1 MTKYRIRLKAG
12 RVIGPFIMS
21 QLHELKAKG
30 HIQGTEEAQVFPT
43 GDWAPISNFD
53 FYKELMDDSKT
64 AITSESPKEETFV
77 IDLAKLRNQK
87 NEKEI
92 EKIDLLQH
100 EPVAELTET
109 IRMPSPA
116 KKEPST
122 ETKFELEL
130 DNKPQTKS
138 TPVKPASAPA
148 KPAAKKEEV
157 AEEKFLLELDLEEE
171 NEESTDNSDRTL
183 INPVAQQDIERIKR
197 KQKEEEEKKKAEEER
212 QLIEAEKKRI
222 EDEKRKAIEADES
235 TQMIKLDRVKSDL
248 IQDAEEEEAKI
259 EKEAKEIRKKKKL
272 AEAAEN
278 EDDEDE
284 EEEEAAA
291 KKKKLKLI
299 VMIAAVAIIYAIL
312 FPSDDKPKRPPFVH
326 QEPKV
331 DFPVPFDK
339 SDIKRSKIEYDK
351 AVQLFAAGD
360 YISLIKA
367 GILLKSS
374 YENNIDS
381 EEALGLLVRSYAE
394 QLRYSREDKQGNAQV
409 VFNMIQSKRP
419 FLVRNPDGVIGLN
432 LFYMSINKPEAA
444 ADVVAK
450 YLKLYPKN
458 VTQDLFAVYLQT
470 LLKIGKLDL
479 AKQFRIPLVKAPQKN
494 RYTFDALIEYS
505 ILNQEM
511 DAAMEYVDDAMK
523 LHPKIVGFY
532 LKKADLLLK
541 QKKFKEAETFL
552 TKAQDLNLENNDLNR
567 AKFYELKGLILAF
580 KGDVKNATTLFK
592 KSLAIEDSMELR
604 MRLADLSGSDNLQSD
619 TDKLIAESKALKL
632 LMQSKEF
639 FDKRNYELSLS
650 AAAKATDAYP
660 GHIPSEL
667 YLAKV
672 QLKLG
677 LAKQALQ
684 TLEELIKKYPDD
696 KSINF
701 ALIDAYIETYKFN
714 DAKNRIGVIS
724 GGELRNSY
732 EFASANGR
740 LYIKMGDSLQ
750 AISWLRNSM
759 NMNPLNDQDIF
770 LLAEMLIKRANF
782 DAARSLLNKCMELD
796 PINPDY
802 RIAYSK
808 VVYEQQDDQAAI
820 GYLLGLQNEFGENPK
835 ILSEIAVFYYRS
847 GKVKDFE
854 AYKEKLENMPTKD
867 KALYEFLIRAA
878 LLDERWAEIPGLV
891 ENLIAIEPGDLEA
904 MMTAG
909 RVMYE
914 SGKLVEAA
922 KWFKRIQEKLE
933 SYPKVQYYI
942 AKIKFLS
949 KDYDGA
955 LADVTADLK
964 ANGDND
970 ADLTLMAQI
979 YVEKGELI
987 QAENLFKRAQKIN
1000 PKAFESLMGLADIS
1014 SKRNNFDLALDLY
1027 KKAMKEKGDEPVIH
1041 KKIGDVYRLLG
1052 QGALAVESYKMYL
1065 EMNPEASDKNQIQ
1078 SYINLMQ

>member
-30 HIQGTEEAQVFPT
+30 HIQGSEEAQVFPT
-43 GDWAPISNFD
+43 GDWAPISQFD
-53 FYKELMDDSKT
+53 FYKELMDDNKT
-64 AITSESPKEETFV
+64 AITSTAPREDTFL
-77 IDLAKLRNQK
+77 IDLTKLRNQK

-92 EKIDLLQH
+92 EKIDVLKH

-109 IRMPSPA
+109 IRMGVPNKTEAAPEA
-116 KKEPST
+116 KLEI
-122 ETKFELEL
+122 EL
-130 DNKPQTKS
+130 DNKS
-138 TPVKPASAPA
+138 SVDDE
-148 KPAAKKEEV
+148 KKFQLEIEEEV
-157 AEEKFLLELDLEEE
+157 KSQE
-171 NEESTDNSDRTL
+171 NADKTL
-183 INPVAQQDIERIKR
+183 INPIAQQDIERIRR
-197 KQKEEEEKKKAEEER
+197 KLKEEEEERKAKEEQEKAA
-212 QLIEAEKKRI
+212 AEKKRL
-222 EDEKRKAIEADES
+222 EDEQRKLIEADES
-235 TQMIKLDRVKSDL
+235 TQMIKLDRVKLDL
-248 IQDAEEEEAKI
+248 IQVAEEEEAKI
-259 EKEAKEIRKKKKL
+259 EKEAKEIRKKRKL

-278 EDDEDE
+278 ENEDDEEDE
-284 EEEEAAA
+284 EAA
-291 KKKKLKLI
+291 KKKKIKLI
-299 VMIAAVAIIYAIL
+299 VMIAAAAIIYALL
-312 FPSDDKPKRPPFVH
+312 FPSEDKPKRPPFVH

-331 DFPVPFDK
+331 ETPVPYDK
-339 SDIKRSKIEYDK
+339 SDLKRSKIELDK
-351 AVQLFAAGD
+351 GMALFAAGD

-367 GILLKSS
+367 GMLLKSS
-374 YENNIDS
+374 YENNVENDD
-381 EEALGLLVRSYAE
+381 ALGLLVRSYSE
-394 QLRYSREDKQGNAQV
+394 QLRYSRKDKQNNAQV
-409 VFNMIQSKRP
+409 VFSLIQGKRP
-419 FLVRNPDGVIGLN
+419 FLIRNPNGVIGMN

-450 YLKLYPKN
+450 YLKLYPQN

-479 AKQFRIPLVKAPQKN
+479 AQQFRIPLVKAPQKN

-511 DAAMEYVDDAMK
+511 DAAMEYVNDAIK

-532 LKKADLLLK
+532 LKKADLLIK
-541 QKKFKEAETFL
+541 QKNFKEVDALL
-552 TKAQDLNLENNDLNR
+552 TKAQELNLENNDFNR
-567 AKFYELKGLILAF
+567 SKFYELKGLLLAQ
-580 KGDVKNATTLFK
+580 KGDVKNATALFQ
-592 KSLAIEDSMELR
+592 KSLAIEDSMGLR
-604 MRLADLSGSDNLQSD
+604 MRLADLGGGGDIQNE
-619 TDKLIAESKALKL
+619 TDKLIAESKAIKL
-632 LMQSKEF
+632 LMQARDF
-639 FDKRNYELSLS
+639 FDKRNYELALS
-650 AAAKATDAYP
+650 SAAKATDAYP

-667 YLAKV
+667 FLAKV

-677 LAKQALQ
+677 LAKQALK
-684 TLEELIKKYPDD
+684 TLEDLIKKYPED

-701 ALIDAYIETYKFN
+701 ALIDGYIDTYKFN

-770 LLAEMLIKRANF
+770 LLAELLIKRANF
-782 DAARSLLNKCMELD
+782 DAARILLGKCMELD

-808 VVYEQQDDQAAI
+808 IVYEQQDDQAAI
-820 GYLLGLQNEFGENPK
+820 GYLLGLLNEFGENPK
-835 ILSEIAVFYYRS
+835 ILSEIAIFYYRS
-847 GKVKDFE
+847 GRVKDFQV
-854 AYKEKLENMPTKD
+854 YKEKLEKMPVKD
-867 KALYEFLIRAA
+867 ASLYQFLIRAA
-878 LLDERWAEIPGLV
+878 LLDERWNDIPPLV
-891 ENLIAIEPGDLEA
+891 ESLLAIEPGELEA

-909 RVMYE
+909 RVLFE

-922 KWFKRIQEKLE
+922 MWFKRIQEKLDT
-933 SYPKVQYYI
+933 YPKVQYYI

-955 LADVTADLK
+955 LKDVEADLK

-970 ADLTLMAQI
+970 SDLTLMAQI

-1000 PKAFESLMGLADIS
+1000 PKAFDSIMGLADIS
-1014 SKRNNFDLALDLY
+1014 TKRNNFDLALDLY
-1027 KKAMKEKGDEPVIH
+1027 KRAMKEKADEPIIH

-1065 EMNPEASDKNQIQ
+1065 EMNPEASDKNQVQ